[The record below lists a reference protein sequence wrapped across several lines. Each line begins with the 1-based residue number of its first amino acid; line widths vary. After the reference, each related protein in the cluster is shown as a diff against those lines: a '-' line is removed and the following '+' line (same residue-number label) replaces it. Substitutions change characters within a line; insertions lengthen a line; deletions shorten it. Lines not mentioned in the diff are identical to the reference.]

1 MRCTKSEPFDE
12 NRFKFDAK
20 QVEWAFSHPALF
32 NKLKKL
38 LSNYKAFNSSFGGF
52 HFAA

>member
-1 MRCTKSEPFDE
+1 LWVITPPTYGVTVQKIQTSGCRINS
-12 NRFKFDAK
+12 
-20 QVEWAFSHPALF
+20 
-32 NKLKKL
+32 KLKKL